1 MNIVIS
7 SKHYNSNENTI
18 IALYLYSAAIVDVL
32 RSVLIISGVS
42 SDYNDLIRNVI
53 YIGVF
58 ILYFKYMVSNY
69 KKISIIF
76 NNKDYKKQITSE
88 YKQLTKK
95 KLMQKKTM
103 LNQNDH
109 FDSQIL
115 PFYYALN
122 ISIDDLKNE
131 IVEIKDMF
139 NRV

>member
-1 MNIVIS
+1 
-7 SKHYNSNENTI
+7 
-18 IALYLYSAAIVDVL
+18 
-32 RSVLIISGVS
+32 
-42 SDYNDLIRNVI
+42 
-53 YIGVF
+53 
-58 ILYFKYMVSNY
+58 
-69 KKISIIF
+69 
-76 NNKDYKKQITSE
+76 
-88 YKQLTKK
+88 
-95 KLMQKKTM
+95 MQKKTM